1 MIKEIRQKYN
11 SDFTP
16 EAYHNF
22 INSVWSKNN
31 NKIDFRLCETP
42 FFFDD
47 NLKDKL
53 IDSCNN
59 IINQLKTESFQK
71 YASNA
76 VPEEFKIANEDSHP
90 TFLQIDF
97 GICKDEKGEL
107 VPKLIELQ
115 GFPSLY
121 AFQAY
126 LDIEIRNH
134 FNIDDRLKTFFNNY
148 NFTSYIDLLKKTI
161 LGSSSRENVILLEL
175 EPHNQKTRI
184 DFYLT
189 KEYIGIEPVCITEI
203 IQEGNSLFYIKDQKK
218 IRIERI
224 YNRVIFDEL
233 ERKNINIPFDYKS
246 DLDVYWVGH
255 PNWFFKI
262 SKHTLPFL
270 KGESVPNCYFLS
282 EVNLDDIDLSKY
294 VLKPLYSFAGAGV
307 KVDLTED
314 DLTSIEN
321 KQNYLLQEKVEY
333 AEIIDTPTGFSK
345 AEVRMMFIWNDEPI
359 LVNNL
364 VRTSKGKMIG
374 VDFNKDK
381 DWIGASIGYHF

>member
-59 IINQLKTESFQK
+59 IIDQLKTESFQK
-71 YASNA
+71 YALNA

-90 TFLQIDF
+90 IFLQIDF
-97 GICKDEKGEL
+97 GICKDENGEL

-134 FNIDDRLKTFFNNY
+134 FKIDDRLKTFFNNY

-246 DLDVYWVGH
+246 NLNVYWVGH

>member
-11 SDFTP
+11 LDFTP

-22 INSVWSKNN
+22 INSVWSINN

-53 IDSCNN
+53 VDSCNN
-59 IINQLKTESFQK
+59 IMDQLKTESFKK

-97 GICKDEKGEL
+97 GICKDENGEL

-134 FNIDDRLKTFFNNY
+134 FNIDDRLKPFFNNY

-161 LGSSSRENVILLEL
+161 LGSSSPENVILLEL

-189 KEYIGIEPVCITEI
+189 KKYIGIEPVCITEI

-246 DLDVYWVGH
+246 NLDVYWVGH

-270 KGESVPNCYFLS
+270 KGEAVPNCYFLS

-307 KVDLTED
+307 KVDLTLED
-314 DLTSIEN
+314 LISITN

>member
-1 MIKEIRQKYN
+1 MIKEIRQEYN

-53 IDSCNN
+53 IESCTN

-97 GICKDEKGEL
+97 GICKDENGEL

-134 FNIDDRLKTFFNNY
+134 FKIDDRLKTFFNNY

-161 LGSSSRENVILLEL
+161 LGSSSPENIVLLEL

-246 DLDVYWVGH
+246 NLDVYWVGH

-270 KGESVPNCYFLS
+270 KGEAVPNCYFLS

-307 KVDLTED
+307 KVDLTLD
-314 DLTSIEN
+314 DLTSIHN

>member
-1 MIKEIRQKYN
+1 MIKEIRQEYN

-90 TFLQIDF
+90 IFLQIDF
-97 GICKDEKGEL
+97 GICKDENGEL

-134 FNIDDRLKTFFNNY
+134 FKIDDRLKTFFNNY

-161 LGSSSRENVILLEL
+161 LGSSLPENVILLEL

-307 KVDLTED
+307 KVDLTLED
-314 DLTSIEN
+314 LISITN

>member
-1 MIKEIRQKYN
+1 MIKEIRQEYN

-47 NLKDKL
+47 NLKNKL
-53 IDSCNN
+53 IDSCNS
-59 IINQLKTESFQK
+59 IMDQLKTESFKK

-97 GICKDEKGEL
+97 GICKDENGEL

-161 LGSSSRENVILLEL
+161 LGSSSPENVILLEL

-189 KEYIGIEPVCITEI
+189 KEYIGVEPVCITEI

-246 DLDVYWVGH
+246 NLDVYWVGH

-307 KVDLTED
+307 KVDLTLED
-314 DLTSIEN
+314 LISITN

>member
-246 DLDVYWVGH
+246 NLNVYWVGH

-307 KVDLTED
+307 KVDLTLD
-314 DLTSIEN
+314 DLTSIHN

>member
-59 IINQLKTESFQK
+59 IIDQLKTESFQK

-90 TFLQIDF
+90 IFLQIDF
-97 GICKDEKGEL
+97 GICKDENGEL

-134 FNIDDRLKTFFNNY
+134 FNIDDRLKTFFNGY
-148 NFTSYIDLLKKTI
+148 DFTSYIHLLKKTI
-161 LGSSSRENVILLEL
+161 LGSSSPENVILLEL

-246 DLDVYWVGH
+246 NLNVYWVGH

-307 KVDLTED
+307 KVDLTLD
-314 DLTSIEN
+314 DLTSIHN

>member
-11 SDFTP
+11 SDFSP
-16 EAYHNF
+16 EAYNNF
-22 INSVWSKNN
+22 IKSVWSKND

-59 IINQLKTESFQK
+59 IISQLKTESFKK
-71 YASNA
+71 YSSNA

-90 TFLQIDF
+90 IFLQIDF

-134 FNIDDRLKTFFNNY
+134 FKIDNRLKTFFNNH
-148 NFTSYIDLLKKTI
+148 NFISYINLLKKTI
-161 LGSSSRENVILLEL
+161 LGSSSPENVILLEFD
-175 EPHNQKTRI
+175 PHNQKTRI

-189 KEYIGIEPVCITEI
+189 KDYIGIEPVCITEI
-203 IQEGNSLFYIKDQKK
+203 IQEGNSLFYVKDQMK
-218 IRIERI
+218 IKIERI

-233 ERKNINIPFDYKS
+233 QRKNINIPFDYKS
-246 DLDVYWVGH
+246 NLDVYWVGH

-262 SKHTLPFL
+262 SKHSLPFL
-270 KGESVPNCYFLS
+270 QGQSVPNCYFLS
-282 EVNLDDIDLSKY
+282 EINFADIDLTKY
-294 VLKPLYSFAGAGV
+294 VLKPLYSFAGSGV
-307 KVDLTED
+307 KVDLTPED
-314 DLTSIEN
+314 LIPITN